1 LPDPDPPAIP
11 IIKGLCIR
19 FQSYDAG
26 VWNALCRLKKELEPL
41 QTAGC
46 GMKSRS
52 IAFALVLLGIT
63 ACNAYSR
70 GSTIDQNQRTVLQ
83 VDNQGFLDM
92 DVFAA
97 RSVERMR
104 LGIAPGN
111 SKTNFTIPHSL
122 VSGLTTL
129 HFIADPIG
137 GRRASVSQEI
147 TVAPGDTVL
156 LTIPPV

>member
-1 LPDPDPPAIP
+1 MRI
-11 IIKGLCIR
+11 
-19 FQSYDAG
+19 
-26 VWNALCRLKKELEPL
+26 
-41 QTAGC
+41 
-46 GMKSRS
+46 RS
-52 IAFALVLLGIT
+52 IAFALLLLGIA
-63 ACNAYSR
+63 ACNAFSR
-70 GSTIDQNQRTVLQ
+70 GSGTDQNQRTVLQ

-97 RSVERMR
+97 RSVERVR

-111 SKTNFTIPHSL
+111 SKTTFTIPPSL
-122 VSGLTTL
+122 ISGLTPL
-129 HFIADPIG
+129 RFIADPIG